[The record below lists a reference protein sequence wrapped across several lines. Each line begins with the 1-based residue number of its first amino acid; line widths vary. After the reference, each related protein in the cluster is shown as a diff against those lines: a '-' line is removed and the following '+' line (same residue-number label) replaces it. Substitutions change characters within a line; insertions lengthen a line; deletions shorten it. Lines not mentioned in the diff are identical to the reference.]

1 MKSSA
6 INQAAY
12 YALGIVMMKGISLLM
27 IPYVTR
33 QLSPVEYGTLEIL
46 LIFADISTLIIGFGL
61 VEALNRYVGASVS
74 NRGVSQ
80 TLISQCFILAMFV
93 CTLMM
98 LALYCSAS
106 SIINLLPAKV
116 TTTQLFLIALPA
128 LLEGLIAIPLTLM
141 RMQSLAKY
149 FCLLNVV
156 KAMLQALMIIVLLQ
170 LDYGIDG
177 ILIAGA
183 LSSLFLVL
191 CLLPYQWQQMDKGW
205 YKNWYQNSLKSDYW
219 QTMFEIMRY
228 GAPIVLGRLGLFAM
242 TGLDRWLLAE
252 KVGIE
257 QLAVYAIAVKFALIL
272 ALLMQPF
279 GLWWFPYR
287 FTVLKQ
293 NNGKAECANYAMLGT
308 NICFILGFIMLLTL
322 PTFMQLIL
330 PTVYH
335 DAAFIVMALL
345 AVNMVKH
352 AGDLLNLGCF
362 IKSSLSQMWVQWLC
376 AVIAVIGYV
385 LFIEDYGVWAAAAV
399 LLFVYVLR
407 LVLFY
412 VYSQHVLY
420 LPYQHKSWQLTLI
433 FGGLALVTFYLG
445 IQPLL
450 LSSFNTSVLEMMPLI
465 LALAVGAGLSL
476 LYLTILIFYKV
487 LPNPLQLWQQRQ
499 ARVVV
504 L

>member
-33 QLSPVEYGTLEIL
+33 QLSPTEYGTLEIL

-61 VEALNRYVGASVS
+61 VEALNRYVGLSANNAEASK
-74 NRGVSQ
+74 
-80 TLISQCFILAMFV
+80 TLISQCFILAIFV
-93 CTLMM
+93 CM
-98 LALYCSAS
+98 LVMVCLYFSAS
-106 SIINLLPAKV
+106 NIISLLPAKV
-116 TTTQLFLIALPA
+116 STTQLFLIAFPA
-128 LLEGLIAIPLTLM
+128 LLEGVIAIPLTLM

-156 KAMLQALMIIVLLQ
+156 KAMLQAVMIVVLLQ
-170 LDYGIDG
+170 LGYGIDG
-177 ILIAGA
+177 ILMAGA
-183 LSSLFLVL
+183 VSSLFLVL

-205 YKNWYQNSLKSDYW
+205 YSGWLRNGLNSEYW
-219 QTMFEIMRY
+219 QNMFAIMRY

-242 TGLDRWLLAE
+242 TGLDRWLLAD

-287 FTVLKQ
+287 FTLLKQ
-293 NNGKAECANYAMLGT
+293 PNGNQQCAHYALLGT
-308 NICFILGFIMLLTL
+308 NLGLILGFIMLLML

-330 PTVYH
+330 PVAYH
-335 DAAFIVMALL
+335 EATFIVMALL
-345 AVNMVKH
+345 AVNMIKH
-352 AGDLLNLGCF
+352 AGDLMNLGCF
-362 IKSSLSQMWVQWLC
+362 INSSMSQMWVQWLC
-376 AVIAVIGYV
+376 AVIAIMGYV

-399 LLFVYVLR
+399 LLFVYLLR
-407 LVLFY
+407 LLLFY
-412 VYSQHVLY
+412 FYSQHVLF
-420 LPYQHKSWQLTLI
+420 LPYQHKTWLFTLL
-433 FGGLALVTFYLG
+433 FGSLAVVAFYYG
-445 IQPLL
+445 IQPWLVSPSDTVNLL
-450 LSSFNTSVLEMMPLI
+450 LGLFASA
-465 LALAVGAGLSL
+465 ALSM
-476 LYLTILIFYKV
+476 LYVTVLIFYKV
-487 LPNPLQLWQQRQ
+487 LPNPLHLWQQRQ
-499 ARVVV
+499 LRVVT